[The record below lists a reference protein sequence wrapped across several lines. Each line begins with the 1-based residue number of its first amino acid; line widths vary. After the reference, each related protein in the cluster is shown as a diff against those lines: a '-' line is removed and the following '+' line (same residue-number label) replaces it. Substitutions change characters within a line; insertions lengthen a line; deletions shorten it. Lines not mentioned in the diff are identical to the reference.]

1 MDNVFALPLVP
12 QNEYT
17 TTLTFALPMCVIRT
31 EPKLRPWEYE
41 NFVNVYITGEDHG
54 FMYDG
59 FHFKDIGE
67 QLFINTK
74 LYKDTLPY
82 DMLDIPAFLIHH
94 LGDCRFYIDIRL
106 DEYYLSSQEAFQE
119 EHFFHSS
126 LLYGYDLSA
135 GEFLAYTIHN
145 RRYTERRYPFEELT
159 CAFLSAVQS
168 PPHSKDNPVENEA
181 MWLFRLKRLDYP
193 YPFSVRRFTEKL
205 MDYAHGTNRSAE
217 NYTVP
222 ESVPWYFPDL
232 AYGID
237 AVNRFCGYLDK
248 PEPLTFDDFKD
259 IHFLYEQKKG
269 ILARL
274 RYISALEGISPRLSA
289 LADAYKDVVERAEM
303 ARGKYLKCEL
313 QNSLGKAS
321 SNALQTEKPV
331 IARYVRDCVEME
343 EMLLPRILEVLKC
356 YHIPDGAAEP
366 DISGSARKLRLN
378 PPAGDDPAPYPHQ
391 LHLRYAWSRE
401 VQVERLR
408 LLPRGFQKI
417 VFDSGYSLTYTALQE
432 SAEEWILV
440 PMRPTSCRSLDLH
453 LYSQF
458 PIDPKEPTL
467 QIHEVDL
474 ARGARMSASSCW
486 PTATGMHDPDKAVDG
501 DENTFWSAGPDWRPG
516 EYLEIQFSRPTG
528 LNCVLIR
535 ERPQVGRLREYAVEY
550 TDATGRQV
558 ELLRHHG
565 GLKDRLS
572 RHEFPRI
579 ITSRL
584 RLVIYQS
591 APGRDGCTEPA
602 VARFEAYDLP
612 ALKQS

>member
-1 MDNVFALPLVP
+1 MDTPFALPLVP

-31 EPKLRPWEYE
+31 EPKLLPWEYE
-41 NFVNVYITGEDHG
+41 NFVNLYITGEDHG

-59 FHFKDIGE
+59 FHYKDFGE
-67 QLFINTK
+67 QLFIHTK

-82 DMLDIPAFLIHH
+82 DALDIPAFLIHH

-106 DEYYLSSQEAFQE
+106 DEYYLSSQEAFQK

-126 LLYGYDLSA
+126 LLYGYDVSSR
-135 GEFLAYTIHN
+135 EFLAYTIHN
-145 RRYTERRYPFEELT
+145 RQYMERRYPFEEIT
-159 CAFLSAVQS
+159 HAFLSAVHT
-168 PPHSKDNPVENEA
+168 PPHSKNNPVENEA
-181 MWLFRLKRLDYP
+181 MWLFRIKRLDYP

-222 ESVPWYFPDL
+222 ESVPLYFPNL

-237 AVNRFCGYLDK
+237 AVNRFCDYLDK

-259 IHFLYEQKKG
+259 VHFLYEQKRG
-269 ILARL
+269 ILKRL
-274 RYISALEGISPRLSA
+274 RYISGLEGISPRLAA
-289 LADAYKDVVERAEM
+289 LADAYENVVDRAEM
-303 ARGKYLKCEL
+303 ARGKYLKYEF
-313 QNSLGKAS
+313 QSSLGGAAS
-321 SNALQTEKPV
+321 NVFQSVKPV
-331 IARYVRDCVEME
+331 IARYVRDCAEQE
-343 EMLLPRILEVLKC
+343 AALLPRILEVLKR
-356 YHIPDGAAEP
+356 YRLPDGAVEP
-366 DISGSARKLRLN
+366 DISSSAQKIPLN
-378 PPAGDDPAPYPHQ
+378 PPAGDEPAPYPHQ
-391 LHLRYAWSRE
+391 MHLRYAWNRE

-408 LLPRGFQKI
+408 LLPRGFQQI
-417 VFDSGYSLTYTALQE
+417 VFDSGYTLTYTAFQE
-432 SAEEWILV
+432 SAEEWVLL
-440 PMRPTSCRSLDLH
+440 PMCPTSCRSLEFH

-458 PIDPKEPTL
+458 PIDPNEPTL

-474 ARGARMSASSCW
+474 ARGARTAAASCW
-486 PTATGMHDPDKAVDG
+486 PTPTGMHNPDKAVDG

-535 ERPQVGRLREYAVEY
+535 ERRQVERLREYAVEY
-550 TDATGRQV
+550 TDAAGRQV

-565 GLKDRLS
+565 CLQDSLC

-591 APGRDGCTEPA
+591 APGHDGCTEPA

-612 ALKQS
+612 VLKQS